1 MNSFSANVKNEL
13 AELNNLAKKDQV
25 AAELAGYLFA
35 NDSNVFST
43 ESQYN
48 INRYGKLLSNCNINS
63 FTIEVKGKKFIIKTK
78 AIPHYKTEYEKE
90 TEIKAFV
97 RGTFMAN
104 GSINN
109 PQSVYHLEINFNSKE
124 KAELIK
130 EYLNKFDIQ
139 VKIVKKGN
147 YYTIY
152 IKDGNVIANF
162 LAFIDANKSV
172 LEFEDIRVMKEVRN
186 TINRQ
191 VNYETANLN
200 KVVSTSVKQ
209 IEDIKYIK
217 KRRKFDKLSEKEQ
230 ELAEVRLKNPNLSLV
245 ELGKLVTPEISKS
258 GVNHRMANISKL
270 ANELRKG
277 E

>member
-1 MNSFSANVKNEL
+1 MNSFSAEVKNEL
-13 AELNNLAKKDQV
+13 AELNNLAKKNQV

-35 NDSNVFST
+35 NNSNVFST
-43 ESQYN
+43 SSQYN

-63 FTIEVKGKKFIIKTK
+63 FTIEVKGNKFVIKTK
-78 AIPHYKTEYEKE
+78 AIPHYNTEYTEE
-90 TEIKAFV
+90 AEIKAFV

-109 PQSVYHLEINFNSKE
+109 PSNVYHLEINFDEKE
-124 KAELIK
+124 RAELVK
-130 EYLNKFDIQ
+130 NYLNQFDIKAK
-139 VKIVKKGN
+139 VVAKSN
-147 YYTIY
+147 YYTVYMKNGDDIS
-152 IKDGNVIANF
+152 NF

-172 LEFEDIRVMKEVRN
+172 LKFEDIRVMKEVRN
-186 TINRQ
+186 TINIQ

-200 KVVSTSVKQ
+200 KIVATSVKQ
-209 IEDIKYIK
+209 IEDIKFIK
-217 KRRKFDKLSEKEQ
+217 KKEKYDKLSDKEK
-230 ELAEVRLKNPNLSLV
+230 ELAELRLKNPNSSLV
-245 ELGKLVTPEISKS
+245 ELGKMLNPEISKS